1 MAAPFRIA
9 VVGGGWA
16 GLAAAVEACAAGA
29 DVTLFEAAKQL
40 GGRAR
45 SVQLAGRTLDNGQ
58 HLLLG
63 AYRETLR
70 LMRTVGADPQRV
82 LKRQPLSLDYP
93 ATGFRLRLPRL
104 PAPFNLAAGLAMAR
118 GASLAEKTAGVR
130 FMRRLQASG
139 YRLDGECGEDTV
151 AELLDRNGQHGSLR
165 RHLWEPLC
173 LAALNTAP
181 QDASAQILA
190 NVLAD
195 SLGGARADTDLLLPA
210 TDLDRLFAQPAARF
224 IAAHGGRIRLSARVE
239 RFVVDARGGAS
250 PLLVGGERYD
260 RLIVATAPQHATT
273 LLAAHAP
280 THDIAAQLAT
290 YTFEPIGTLYAQYD
304 CAPALRLPRTMLG
317 LGNRAG
323 TTPGQWVFDRGQLGG
338 EPGLMAFVLSAQGA
352 WQDCPRADLLAT
364 LHGELESALGR
375 RLPLPT
381 WHTLIREA
389 RATFACRP
397 GLPRPSAASAIPGVW
412 LAGDY
417 CCARYP
423 ATLEGAVRSGVAA
436 ACGALNPID

>member
-1 MAAPFRIA
+1 MTRPLRIA

-16 GLAAAVEACAAGA
+16 GLAAAAEACAAGA

-45 SVQLAGRTLDNGQ
+45 SVQLSGRTLDNGQ

-82 LKRQPLSLDYP
+82 LRRQPLALDYP

-104 PAPFNLAAGLAMAR
+104 PAPLNLAAGLAMAR
-118 GASLAEKTAGVR
+118 GASLAEKLSAAR
-130 FMRRLQASG
+130 FMHRLQASG
-139 YRLDGECGEDTV
+139 YRLDGERDECTV

-181 QDASAQILA
+181 QDASAQVLA

-210 TDLDRLFAQPAARF
+210 ADLDRLFAQPATHF
-224 IAAHGGRIRLSARVE
+224 ISAQGGCIRLSTRVE
-239 RFVVDARGGAS
+239 RFAVDTSGAPS
-250 PLLVGGERYD
+250 TLRVAGERYD
-260 RLIVATAPQHATT
+260 RLIVATAPQHAAT
-273 LLAAHAP
+273 LLAEHAP
-280 THDIAAQLAT
+280 TRDIAAQLDT
-290 YTFEPIGTLYAQYD
+290 YTFEPIGTLYAQY
-304 CAPALRLPRTMLG
+304 APELHLPRPMLG
-317 LGNRAG
+317 LGNLAG

-352 WQDCPRADLLAT
+352 WQNSVRADLLAA
-364 LHGELESALGR
+364 LHGELESALDR
-375 RLPLPT
+375 RLPPPT

-423 ATLEGAVRSGVAA
+423 ATLEGAVHSGVAA
-436 ACGALNPID
+436 ARGALQPIT

>member
-1 MAAPFRIA
+1 MTAPFKIA
-9 VVGGGWA
+9 VIGGGWA

-29 DVTLFEAAKQL
+29 DVTLIEAARQL

-70 LMRTVGADPQRV
+70 LMRTVGADPERV
-82 LKRQPLSLDYP
+82 LRRQPLTLDYP

-104 PAPFNLAAGLAMAR
+104 PAPLNLAAGLVMAR
-118 GASLAEKTAGVR
+118 GASLAEKVSAAR
-130 FMRRLQASG
+130 FMRRLQASA
-139 YRLDGECGEDTV
+139 YRLDRECTV
-151 AELLDRNGQHGSLR
+151 AELLDRNGQCGSLR

-210 TDLDRLFAQPAARF
+210 ADLDQLFALPAARF
-224 IAAHGGRIRLSARVE
+224 IAAHGGNIRLSTRVE
-239 RFVVDARGGAS
+239 GFAVDAHGGAS
-250 PLLVGGERYD
+250 PLLVAGERYD
-260 RLIVATAPQHATT
+260 RLIAATAPQHAAT

-280 THDIAAQLAT
+280 TRELAAQLDT
-290 YTFEPIGTLYAQYD
+290 YTFEPIGTLYAQYA
-304 CAPALRLPRTMLG
+304 CAPELRLPRAMLG
-317 LGNRAG
+317 LGNRTG

-338 EPGLMAFVLSAQGA
+338 EPGLMAFVLSAQGP
-352 WQDCPRADLLAT
+352 WQDSTRADLLAA
-364 LHGELESALGR
+364 LHGELESALDR
-375 RLPLPT
+375 RLPPPT

-397 GLPRPSAASAIPGVW
+397 GLPRPSAESGVPGVW

-423 ATLEGAVRSGVAA
+423 ATLEGAVRSGIAA
-436 ACGALNPID
+436 AHCALQPVG